1 MLHPEIRSGDPGMK
15 AKRLASSLNFL
26 QAFIF
31 RLEAASGFEPE
42 MAILQTA
49 ALPLGYAA

>member
-31 RLEAASGFEPE
+31 LAGGGIR
-42 MAILQTA
+42 I
-49 ALPLGYAA
+49 